1 MIPPLTGNAPTAQR
15 QPAASAQDGL
25 EGSPPALSRSIGKA
39 KAQDLSWIS
48 HSDASQPQLAGITAQ
63 QHQKNS
69 TSNIS
74 RSDAYG
80 LTHRWHRPIFLAHI
94 SEPISMGV
102 NAHSYPVSPVFVRR

>member
-15 QPAASAQDGL
+15 QPTASAQDGL
-25 EGSPPALSRSIGKA
+25 EGSPLALSRSIGKA

-80 LTHRWHRPIFLAHI
+80 LTHRWHRPIFLRT
-94 SEPISMGV
+94 SLSRYLWG
-102 NAHSYPVSPVFVRR
+102 